1 MATKRKNRA
10 GLKKARRNPRKVAG
24 KSTTLKNMAS
34 VTIRKLPNGVVKI
47 TGRKMAANPGKAK
60 RAKRS
65 SDAHLFRQA
74 GDKRYK
80 RPTSM
85 ARWHSGRASSER
97 RGQYRKAPIYRNGLV
112 GTYRVAD
119 KPGGRSTF
127 YPNMRTALKAAQRLA
142 NRTGVAEEIRRV
154 TSQYGDDEFDRKVWP
169 QDLRK
174 R

>member
-34 VTIRKLPNGVVKI
+34 VTVTKLPNGVVKI
-47 TGRKMAANPGKAK
+47 TGRKMAGK
-60 RAKRS
+60 
-65 SDAHLFRQA
+65 
-74 GDKRYK
+74 
-80 RPTSM
+80 
-85 ARWHSGRASSER
+85 
-97 RGQYRKAPIYRNGLV
+97 RNGLV